1 MRRILLLSIA
11 VLLAPCAAMG
21 QEPALLPA
29 FERGPT
35 PPAAA
40 VTAPMPPAPASNEI
54 TGLKEEIRQLRER
67 LDLLSAPAAS
77 GNADRNPVRQAAFAQ
92 FPDEIPKLPGIAGE
106 SANAEIHCS
115 DAKLSGWQLQAVWDN
130 SLQFVGFEGKDEV
143 FRVHVGGN
151 LAFDYGWNAASQA
164 VQFGPGGTG
173 QFQDG
178 ADFRYARIRI
188 DGTMYQHFEWVAEF
202 DFANSVNNDT
212 STSQTPIGSPS
223 FTNVWFGV
231 NDLPWIGT
239 LRAGWMDEPINFDHL
254 TSIRWLNFMEKAP
267 GVGALSLT
275 SPGILW
281 REQAPN
287 QRLTWAFGFFH
298 AQNNNFGF
306 GFGDGQYAETGR
318 LTWLPWYEDDGAH
331 LIHLGIAARHGHNNN
346 NDIELRARPSVRTM
360 PGVDEPPLADTGSI
374 TAPTTNSV
382 DLELAGVWG
391 PWTLQ
396 SEYAGIWIEDAVVNS
411 KQLGTLFYQ
420 GAYLEVLYFLTGET
434 RAYNRQDAVF
444 DRVIPRRNFNIWSG
458 EPGLGAWQV
467 GIRYGYLDL
476 QNKGVNGATLNDIV
490 LGLNWYLNPNAKL
503 QWNLAIDHRES
514 TPPGSSG
521 WTYIFGGRV
530 AVDF

>member
-1 MRRILLLSIA
+1 MYRSEARILHLQIIRGLTMYRRHSSLDTWGWHMVMRTRRALMATMLLLCTGQA
-11 VLLAPCAAMG
+11 VRAQADDIQALKAQVNQL
-21 QEPALLPA
+21 QERLNQLS
-29 FERGPT
+29 
-35 PPAAA
+35 PPAQDKVDGALPRPSVFFPSPSQHFQA
-40 VTAPMPPAPASNEI
+40 ESYSASLPIEACAKTENSTAWP
-54 TGLKEEIRQLRER
+54 
-67 LDLLSAPAAS
+67 LSAHWNN
-77 GNADRNPVRQAAFAQ
+77 G
-92 FPDEIPKLPGIAGE
+92 
-106 SANAEIHCS
+106 
-115 DAKLSGWQLQAVWDN
+115 
-130 SLQFVGFEGKDEV
+130 LQFASSDES

-164 VQFGPGGTG
+164 VQFGPGGIG
-173 QFQDG
+173 ELADG
-178 ADFRYARIRI
+178 AVFRYARLRI
-188 DGTMYQHFEWVAEF
+188 DGTMYRHFEWVAEF

-212 STSQTPIGSPS
+212 STSQTPNGSPS
-223 FTNVWFGV
+223 FTNVWIGV
-231 NDLPWIGT
+231 NDLPFIGT

-411 KQLGTLFYQ
+411 KQ
-420 GAYLEVLYFLTGET
+420 
-434 RAYNRQDAVF
+434 
-444 DRVIPRRNFNIWSG
+444 
-458 EPGLGAWQV
+458 
-467 GIRYGYLDL
+467 
-476 QNKGVNGATLNDIV
+476 
-490 LGLNWYLNPNAKL
+490 
-503 QWNLAIDHRES
+503 
-514 TPPGSSG
+514 
-521 WTYIFGGRV
+521 
-530 AVDF
+530 